1 MEKAT
6 LEILYKK
13 VTEIQED
20 IHQIKERL
28 LEEPALRDDFIK
40 RMSDIDLEP
49 SVTVSDFGKRYS
61 LK

>member
-13 VTEIQED
+13 VTEMQED

-28 LEEPALRDDFIK
+28 FEEPTLRDDFIK
-40 RMSDIDLEP
+40 RIRDIDLEP
-49 SVTVSDFGKRYS
+49 SITVSDFGKRYS

>member
-49 SVTVSDFGKRYS
+49 SITVSDFGKRYS